1 MNLTPATKLRAREA
15 PWSDELV
22 ARFEASPLKDYQV
35 MNLLAL
41 HITEE
46 RAGRY
51 LGIIESNPEQ
61 SFLQFSELGAAD
73 HGVGD

>member
-22 ARFEASPLKDYQV
+22 ARFEASPLKDHQV

-41 HITEE
+41 D
-46 RAGRY
+46 RK
-51 LGIIESNPEQ
+51 S
-61 SFLQFSELGAAD
+61 
-73 HGVGD
+73 VV